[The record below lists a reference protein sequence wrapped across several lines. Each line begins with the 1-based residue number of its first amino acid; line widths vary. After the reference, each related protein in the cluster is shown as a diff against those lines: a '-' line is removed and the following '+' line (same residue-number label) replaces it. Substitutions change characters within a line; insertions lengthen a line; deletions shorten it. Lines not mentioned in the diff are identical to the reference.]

1 MSTRKYQ
8 QRARAAAAQETRGR
22 ILEAVRDRLRE
33 APSEAVSVD
42 QVARMAGVAR
52 STVYLIFGS
61 RAGLFDAL
69 AQDFLQR
76 AGFDR
81 LVAAVH
87 EPDAR
92 DHLRGTLTA
101 NVEMFGAERDLAR
114 ALFATARLDPD
125 ALAGAGQ
132 RLERE
137 RAGGNQHLA
146 QRLHDQ
152 GWLRPGLTVTEAT
165 DILWVLASFDAF
177 DLLHTDRGLPAAQ
190 VVERLLTIAE
200 STLLAAPAS

>member
-1 MSTRKYQ
+1 MTTRKYQ

-22 ILEAVRDRLRE
+22 ILEAIRERLRE

-52 STVYLIFGS
+52 STVYVIFGS

-81 LVAAVH
+81 LVAAVQ

-101 NVEMFGAERDLAR
+101 NVEMFAAERDLAR

-132 RLERE
+132 RLESE
-137 RAGGNQHLA
+137 RAGGNQYLA
-146 QRLHDQ
+146 QRLHDE
-152 GWLRPGLTVTEAT
+152 GWLRPGLTVAEAT

-177 DLLHTDRGLPAAQ
+177 DLLHSDRGLPPADVA
-190 VVERLLTIAE
+190 ERLVTMAE
-200 STLLAAPAS
+200 STLLATARS